1 MHTSISNTAE
11 YGSHARGPQVVDE
24 HVRENMRNV
33 LGGIQD
39 GSFAKEWIAE
49 MAAGEG
55 RLVEERAK
63 LHDSQIEEVGRRL
76 RALQQRAVEEAHG
89 VG

>member
-24 HVRENMRNV
+24 HVRENMRAV

-39 GSFAKEWIAE
+39 GTFAKEWVAE

-55 RLVEERAK
+55 RLFAERAK
-63 LHDSQIEEVGRRL
+63 LHESQIETVGRRL
-76 RALQQRAVEEAHG
+76 RALTEREVEEAHG